1 MKIAIV
7 RLSSLG
13 DIVFCMASLQLVRRR
28 FPDAEI
34 TWVADSRFADI
45 LDYNPDLQRIVKLDL
60 KGLKKRFSFSGLRF
74 ELDKLKGLGA
84 FDLVIDMHGM
94 LKSALVA
101 RKLGGERV
109 GLHRST
115 AKEPLATLFYNR
127 TYRFPAD
134 VIGVRRYARLAG
146 HALGFTPAESELSG
160 HLPYL
165 FHAED
170 DLAPVQGFFAGN
182 DTNVIMIAGTSIS
195 YKDYPAGQM
204 AEVAKGL
211 GVNVLVCHG
220 NDREQASAEEI
231 AAQASNVRVFPRL
244 TLNQL
249 KAVIGRA
256 SLVIG
261 GDTGPTHMAW
271 AMNVRSITLFGA
283 TPSDCIVPTE
293 RNIIIGSG
301 ACSNYGKPDST
312 DLSIRSIPVDEVVR
326 AARRLLG
333 KGEKGL

>member
-13 DIVFCMASLQLVRRR
+13 DIVFCMASLQLVRSR

-45 LDYNPDLQRIVKLDL
+45 LDYNPDLKRVVKLDL
-60 KGLKKRFSFSGLRF
+60 KGLKKRFSFAGLRF
-74 ELDKLKGLGA
+74 EVDKLKGLGP

-101 RKLGGERV
+101 RQLGGERV
-109 GLHRST
+109 GLHRSN

-127 TYRFPAD
+127 TCRSPAD
-134 VIGVRRYARLAG
+134 VIGVRRYALLAG
-146 HALGFTPAESELSG
+146 YALDFAPDESELRG
-160 HLPYL
+160 HTPYL

-170 DLAPVQGFFAGN
+170 DLEVVNRFFP
-182 DTNVIMIAGTSIS
+182 DDSTNVIMVAGTSIA
-195 YKDYPAGQM
+195 YKEYPAGQM

-211 GVNVLVCHG
+211 GGNVLVCHG
-220 NDREQASAEEI
+220 NDREQAIAEEI
-231 AAQASNVRVFPRL
+231 AALAANVRVLPRL
-244 TLNQL
+244 TLNHL
-249 KAVIGRA
+249 KAAIGRA

-271 AMNVRSITLFGA
+271 AMNVPSITLFGA

-293 RNIIIGSG
+293 NNLIIRSG
-301 ACSNYGKPDST
+301 TTVNYGKPDST
-312 DLSIRSIPVDEVVR
+312 DLSIRSIPADAVVR
-326 AARRLLG
+326 TARRLLG
-333 KGEKGL
+333 KGEGEV